1 MIKFTETEVK
11 YLEGH
16 PDCLR
21 LLAIYHDIQQ
31 TMADA
36 CGAEC
41 YGNEIRM
48 KELEAEAKRIEES
61 W

>member
-31 TMADA
+31 TMTD
-36 CGAEC
+36 EC
-41 YGNEIRM
+41 ELGCHGNEIRM
-48 KELEAEAKRIEES
+48 K
-61 W
+61 